1 VSSRIGVNLFFAPNF
16 GVQLFWK
23 FRLIKLNLAH
33 GKNNAIMEQVI
44 IINADELKEILQEVI
59 TEKMS
64 TLFAKYVKEPI
75 ALTRDEA
82 AKRLGVNPQT
92 ISAWIKQGR
101 LQNRGTGRKIL
112 LFDNDV
118 DGLRSNYSLKHNK
131 NW

>member
-1 VSSRIGVNLFFAPNF
+1 
-16 GVQLFWK
+16 
-23 FRLIKLNLAH
+23 
-33 GKNNAIMEQVI
+33 MEQVI